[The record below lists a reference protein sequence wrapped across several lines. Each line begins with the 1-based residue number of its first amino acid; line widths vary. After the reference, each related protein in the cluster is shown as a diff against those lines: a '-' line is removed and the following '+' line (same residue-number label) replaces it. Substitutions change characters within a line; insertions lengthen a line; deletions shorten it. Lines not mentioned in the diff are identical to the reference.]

1 MIKILGTMPALCTAY
16 IDRTYELGGRMQ
28 ANKKHQTEKQ
38 TKLQTLPAIK
48 SKSLKKSKQLAYA
61 KYEEALGLS
70 QEYQKWHQAMSIA
83 KQFITQALA
92 INPIDADSFNLLS
105 RIELELGDH
114 NLALDAINAALALDS
129 NNGAYWYS
137 SGHALLAKHDP
148 LKAKTA
154 FIKAIELS
162 PGETRAEI
170 SLAYTYTELEEPVKA
185 FELYREMVKTQHD
198 DIQSRSQLLNAASS
212 LTADYYD
219 QQLEHDLIKYLR
231 WDNVNLSQLANLT
244 CSLLEHKF
252 QLNNDGSAAQFEEMA
267 SSELFQLALSNT
279 VIKSELLEKLIMALR
294 YELLSHS
301 TKNGNLSHQYIP
313 LSNSIAK
320 YGMKNE
326 FILPVTDA
334 EKNMVKALANLVDI
348 SLEKIG
354 CMPTDI
360 SGALLLLAMYEP
372 WVNLKNYSLLF
383 NFDNDNWPDMTFNL
397 KVENEILF
405 SIDNTKFESITTM
418 PSTGTDK
425 VKTQYETYPYPRW
438 DKLDHKKSTNYGSAL
453 AHVYPDTQF
462 SDNLFSEQLKVLIA
476 GCGTGRHALN
486 VAKYFNHVDVTA
498 VDLSQK
504 SLGFA
509 NSKALELGIKNI
521 EFKLADLTKLK
532 VMPNQ
537 FDIVECSGV
546 LHHIPNYKVALN
558 GLLKNLKPNGLI
570 KLSLYSEY
578 ARSSINE
585 VRSLFS
591 REINNIDEQK
601 IKVIR
606 QAIFQGEVINDS
618 NNIIR
623 SDDFYSMSGTID
635 LLFHQFERQF
645 TPIDLEILCDEFQLE
660 WLGFSN
666 LKASVKAKFLEFHKN
681 NNANIK
687 NLEQWDEFEQENP
700 NTFSAM
706 YQFYCRYKPKL
717 KLRR

>member
-1 MIKILGTMPALCTAY
+1 
-16 IDRTYELGGRMQ
+16 MQ
-28 ANKKHQTEKQ
+28 ANEKHQTEIQ
-38 TKLQTLPAIK
+38 TKLHALPVAK
-48 SKSLKKSKQLAYA
+48 SKSLKKNKQLAYA
-61 KYEEALGLS
+61 KYQEALDLS
-70 QEYQKWHQAMSIA
+70 QEYRKWLKALSIA
-83 KQFITQALA
+83 KQYISQALA

-105 RIELELGDH
+105 RIELELGEH
-114 NLALDAINAALALDS
+114 VLALDAINAALALDPD
-129 NNGAYWYS
+129 NGAYWYS
-137 SGHALLAKHDP
+137 SGHAQLAMHNP
-148 LKAKTA
+148 LMAKTA

-162 PGETRAEI
+162 SGESRAEI

-185 FELYREMVKTQHD
+185 FELYREIVKNQHND
-198 DIQSRSQLLNAASS
+198 LQSRSQLLNAAST

-219 QQLEHDLIKYLR
+219 QQLEYDLINYLN

-252 QLNNDGSAAQFEEMA
+252 QLNGDGSAAQFEEIA
-267 SSELFQLALSNT
+267 NSELFQLGLSNT
-279 VIKSELLEKLIMALR
+279 IIKSELLEKLIMALR

-320 YGMKNE
+320 YGLRNE
-326 FILPVTDA
+326 FILPLTDA
-334 EKNMVKALANLVDI
+334 EKNMVKALVNLVDI
-348 SLEKIG
+348 SLEKAG
-354 CMPTDI
+354 CMPMDI

-372 WVNLKNYSLLF
+372 WVNLKNYSLLSK
-383 NFDNDNWPDMTFNL
+383 FDNDSWPDMTFNL
-397 KVENEILF
+397 KIQNEILF
-405 SIDNTKFESITTM
+405 SINNTKFESITTM
-418 PSTGTDK
+418 PSSGADK
-425 VKTQYETYPYPRW
+425 VKVQYESYPYPRW
-438 DKLDHKKSTNYGSAL
+438 DKLDNKKSTNYGSAL
-453 AHVYPDTQF
+453 AHVYPNTNF

-498 VDLSQK
+498 IDLSQK

-509 NSKALELGIKNI
+509 HGKAIELGINNI

-546 LHHIPNYKVALN
+546 LHHIPDYKAALS

-570 KLSLYSEY
+570 KISLYSEY
-578 ARSSINE
+578 ARNSINE

-591 REINNIDEQK
+591 REISNIDEQK

-606 QAIFQGEVINDS
+606 QAILRGEIIDDADS
-618 NNIIR
+618 IIR
-623 SDDFYSMSGTID
+623 SDDFYNMSGTID

-645 TPIDLEILCDEFQLE
+645 TPIDLKVLCDEFQLE

-666 LKASVKAKFLEFHKN
+666 LKDSVKSKFLEFHKN
-681 NNANIK
+681 NHANIK
-687 NLEQWDEFEQENP
+687 NLEQWDEFEQANP

-706 YQFYCRYKPKL
+706 YQFYCQYKPKL